1 MWVLCLVYNLWIR
14 DLSLTLWYLVLR
26 KRGKNRTEE
35 YGRRRFG
42 INISSHAQ
50 DVHELPE
57 TQLQTQG

>member
-14 DLSLTLWYLVLR
+14 DLSLTPWHLILS

-35 YGRRRFG
+35 YGHRRFG

-50 DVHELPE
+50 DVHEPSE
-57 TQLQTQG
+57 TT